1 MFLLNI
7 RMINLSLNEL
17 KPVTQIRKI
26 NDYESKSEEDLIKTT
41 PETPKTTPETKLKAT
56 PKQTLYLKQHQ
67 NKH

>member
-56 PKQTLYLKQHQ
+56 TKQTLYLKQHQ